1 MTEQEFNEASE
12 AGELDYEY
20 AEYIE
25 EHCHGDRIICNG
37 DTLIRAMEDGYL
49 WEDFRE
55 SMIDWKIS
63 KQEAHIMSL
72 HNITL
77 EDARSYIADMEA
89 AQKDYQEVRDGTK

>member
-12 AGELDYEY
+12 DGELDYEY

-37 DTLIRAMEDGYL
+37 HTLVQAMEDLYL
-49 WEDFRE
+49 WDSFKE
-55 SMIDWKIS
+55 SMIDKPTE
-63 KQEAHIMSL
+63 QEAHIMSL
-72 HNITL
+72 HDITL

-89 AQKDYQEVRDGTK
+89 SYKDYQEMRDGTK